1 MSGDNFRYFAGQRQG
16 VRALVGGVGI
26 GEMLADVTQGRCAQH
41 GVHHCVQQHIG
52 VGMAQQA
59 FLVGDL
65 YPA

>member
-1 MSGDNFRYFAGQRQG
+1 
-16 VRALVGGVGI
+16 
-26 GEMLADVTQGRCAQH
+26 MLADVTQGRCAQH
-41 GVHHCVQQHIG
+41 GVHHRVQQHIG